1 VLGSFIFGLP
11 SDRAQT
17 FAATAEVAERA
28 ELTFA
33 QFVMLTP
40 YPGTVDFAR
49 WEKTMQ
55 NDPTRIA
62 GIPLTRHWL
71 IPSALRP
78 KVYAIHPAMSDRE
91 LRQRTQGV
99 WDKFY
104 SMNSIWKRSRCAGTL
119 KARMAFLL
127 ISKLYRR
134 MYADTGIATDS
145 ARAARSA
152 RWARWIAKPC
162 QRFFAGRPL
171 PDLQVPAQHVN
182 SLEPA
187 AEAV

>member
-1 VLGSFIFGLP
+1 VEAVTPEGLKDVYKDFNCAGEHLVKRLRTFRQYGIHVLGSFIFGLP

-17 FAATAEVAERA
+17 FASTAKVAEQA

-55 NDPTRIA
+55 DDKTRIA
-62 GIPLTRHWL
+62 GVPLTRHWL

-78 KVYAIHPAMSDRE
+78 KVYAAHPAMSDRE

-104 SMNSIWKRSRCAGTL
+104 SMKSI
-119 KARMAFLL
+119 
-127 ISKLYRR
+127 
-134 MYADTGIATDS
+134 
-145 ARAARSA
+145 
-152 RWARWIAKPC
+152 
-162 QRFFAGRPL
+162 
-171 PDLQVPAQHVN
+171 
-182 SLEPA
+182 
-187 AEAV
+187 